1 MCVFLFSSYFI
12 RSVNLKGEKE
22 QNTNHL
28 KIVGTKDGFKW
39 VYANCMC
46 CMCLFEIF
54 FALDVRFVDLK
65 PNTDRLRTQT
75 IRVEYFIV
83 RPNRKRQWIAFKNWQ
98 TDIDCNLKTKNL
110 RDGNENKE
118 NFKEK
123 TASRMNIARK
133 SERDG
138 ATEAYRASYK
148 TEENS
153 KIAVLCVLV

>member
-12 RSVNLKGEKE
+12 RSVDLKGEKE

-83 RPNRKRQWIAFKNWQ
+83 KPNRKRQWIAFKNWQ

-118 NFKEK
+118 NLKQK
-123 TASRMNIARK
+123 KNSIAYEQ
-133 SERDG
+133 SERG
-138 ATEAYRASYK
+138 RETEAHRASYNK